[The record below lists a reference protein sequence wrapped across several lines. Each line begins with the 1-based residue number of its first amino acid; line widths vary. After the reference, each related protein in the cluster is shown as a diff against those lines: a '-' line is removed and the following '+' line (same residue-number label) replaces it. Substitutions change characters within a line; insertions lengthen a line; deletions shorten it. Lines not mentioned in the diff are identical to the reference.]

1 MHKRRE
7 RLNYGKYFE
16 FNAVGNSLTGS
27 TLRFD
32 VGRNDSSCPIVGIF
46 AMPENT
52 SGTYNIGLHGGFYYY
67 SAAAKKDLGSMVQI
81 DAYFNSTF

>member
-1 MHKRRE
+1 
-7 RLNYGKYFE
+7 
-16 FNAVGNSLTGS
+16 
-27 TLRFD
+27 
-32 VGRNDSSCPIVGIF
+32 
-46 AMPENT
+46 MPENT